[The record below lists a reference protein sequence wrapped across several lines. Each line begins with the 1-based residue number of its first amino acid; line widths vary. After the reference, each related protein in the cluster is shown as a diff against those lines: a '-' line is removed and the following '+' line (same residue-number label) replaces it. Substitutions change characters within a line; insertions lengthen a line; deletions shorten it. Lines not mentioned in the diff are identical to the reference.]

1 MLIIFFLLKQA
12 FSTYTSIFSYWNSAK
27 NDTKL
32 ITVAYSYVQLWP
44 FEVKF
49 SPKNVNM
56 PVIKNKKNIN
66 LTQWFQYQNC
76 TSLMY
81 FRRK

>member
-12 FSTYTSIFSYWNSAK
+12 FSTYTSMFSYWNSTK

-32 ITVAYSYVQLWP
+32 IAVAYSYVQLWP

-49 SPKNVNM
+49 SPKDVNFTQSIVN
-56 PVIKNKKNIN
+56 PTSNFECRLSKIRKI
-66 LTQWFQYQNC
+66 LT
-76 TSLMY
+76 
-81 FRRK
+81 

>member
-12 FSTYTSIFSYWNSAK
+12 FSTYTSMLSYWNSAK

-32 ITVAYSYVQLWP
+32 IAVAYSYVQLWP

-49 SPKNVNM
+49 SQKNVNFTQSI
-56 PVIKNKKNIN
+56 VT
-66 LTQWFQYQNC
+66 LTSNFEC
-76 TSLMY
+76 RLSKI
-81 FRRK
+81 RKILT